1 MPPVPPRFLHLW
13 TVQPHDCACSQPWSG
28 HFHHQL
34 HLHWSFRFSKS
45 GTYQDCEAKEIHLSL
60 PLSSIYPLQQI
71 IGQNVDVSSTISV
84 HVLFSKTGGVQIC
97 WVCTCRYYVVCTLCI
112 WSTSCY
118 PTICPS
124 DHWRIAA
131 SEHRCEADA
140 WDSWG
145 KPDKNPVPPCKL

>member
-1 MPPVPPRFLHLW
+1 MYM
-13 TVQPHDCACSQPWSG
+13 TVHAASPGLAIP
-28 HFHHQL
+28 HHQL
-34 HLHWSFRFSKS
+34 HPHWSLTFNKS
-45 GTYQDCEAKEIHLSL
+45 GTHQDCEAKEIHLSL
-60 PLSSIYPLQQI
+60 PLSNIHSNKLL
-71 IGQNVDVSSTISV
+71 DRKWMSV
-84 HVLFSKTGGVQIC
+84 APFLTLLLSKTGGVQIC

-145 KPDKNPVPPCKL
+145 KPDINPVLPCKL